1 MKNYITTAVNGIIN
15 DNRKTLVKFKENMDT
30 DFGRFFILHSHTVYL
45 ADRENQILQELLN
58 NLEEDGY
65 TAESIKETLEAG
77 IREFSHQLIE
87 VSPFKNS
94 TNKMANIAYMMDRE
108 VYQHLHS
115 LYQSL
120 KRSID
125 KMGAKTGLSQ

>member
-1 MKNYITTAVNGIIN
+1 MHGGAAMEFKVLAVGDVVGNPGLERIRRSLRYLKRKCNADFVVVNG
-15 DNRKTLVKFKENMDT
+15 ENAAVVGITPNQAED
-30 DFGRFFILHSHTVYL
+30 IL
-45 ADRENQILQELLN
+45 D
-58 NLEEDGY
+58 
-65 TAESIKETLEAG
+65 AG